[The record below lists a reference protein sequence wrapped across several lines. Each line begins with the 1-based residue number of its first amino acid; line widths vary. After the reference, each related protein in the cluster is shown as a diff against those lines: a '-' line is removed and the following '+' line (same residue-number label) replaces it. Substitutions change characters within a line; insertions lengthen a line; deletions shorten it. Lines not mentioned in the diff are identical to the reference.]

1 MRDDVAS
8 VAKRGSSVT
17 GALESANR
25 KAGESLSE
33 QAVNN
38 ARQNMQL
45 KVSKTVF
52 LGRDKMLDIPVHY

>member
-25 KAGESLSE
+25 KAGELLSE
-33 QAVNN
+33 QAVNI
-38 ARQNMQL
+38 RQSPRSSA
-45 KVSKTVF
+45 SKIVF
-52 LGRDKMLDIPVHY
+52 LGRDKMLGVPVNY